1 MVAPVL
7 LVRCVYG
14 LTRAAVA
21 FARRHRGLT
30 ITLLLTWAV
39 ASGGKGW

>member
-1 MVAPVL
+1 MVA
-7 LVRCVYG
+7 LVRFAFV
-14 LTRAAVA
+14 LVRVAVA
-21 FARRHRGLT
+21 FACRHRGLT